1 MRALL
6 IGALLLSA
14 PVSAQEGA
22 VEARQVLAPCLP
34 AELLARIVGARRA
47 LPMPI
52 GLDAEGAVWTA
63 YVGPKG
69 EWLMVQRI
77 EGRTCIV
84 SAGHPGTWL
93 SVLPGDG
100 Y

>member
-6 IGALLLSA
+6 VGVLFLCG
-14 PVSAQEGA
+14 PVVAQEGS

-34 AELLARIVGARRA
+34 AELLARIVAVRRA
-47 LPMPI
+47 SPVPL

-63 YVGPKG
+63 YIGPDG
-69 EWLMVQRI
+69 AWLMSIQI
-77 EGRTCIV
+77 DGRTCIV

>member
-6 IGALLLSA
+6 VGALFLSA
-14 PVSAQEGA
+14 PVVAQEGS
-22 VEARQVLAPCLP
+22 VEARHVVAPCLP
-34 AELLARIVGARRA
+34 AELLARTVEARRA
-47 LPMPI
+47 LPLPI
-52 GLDAEGAVWTA
+52 GLDADGAVWTA
-63 YVGPKG
+63 YIGPDG
-69 EWLMVQRI
+69 AWLMSIQI
-77 EGRTCIV
+77 DGRTCIV